1 MSLTAMKRSIPRTQF
16 TRKIQPTNDETMRR
30 RRYTQIQAQ
39 NVLPAKSKTLAQK
52 RNIDPISIMVGN
64 PAPDVA

>member
-16 TRKIQPTNDETMRR
+16 TRKIQPYNDETEEIHPDSSRKK
-30 RRYTQIQAQ
+30 Q
-39 NVLPAKSKTLAQK
+39 NSCPQK